1 MPIHTFRVYMKYKKY
16 NYEAKKYDN
25 WNMRGGMC
33 TVTTALKYVSSQ
45 LVHNLAFALSWV

>member
-1 MPIHTFRVYMKYKKY
+1 MGYIISLVSITSMPIHTFRVYMKYKKY

-33 TVTTALKYVSSQ
+33 TVTTAL
-45 LVHNLAFALSWV
+45 